1 MLYSLHQ
8 VATSVQALFG
18 NLGSHKLAPAVE
30 ARAEFLTA
38 AVGEDGPAQLAQ
50 VRHVT
55 VVRASAT
62 RVPSTSPTQCSTSFQ
77 GWRLHAVRY

>member
-1 MLYSLHQ
+1 MAPSAGTWVLECLRLASGADVHS
-8 VATSVQALFG
+8 ACQALFG

-50 VRHVT
+50 VHLKT
-55 VVRASAT
+55 TLSTEPSGGLAA
-62 RVPSTSPTQCSTSFQ
+62 VP
-77 GWRLHAVRY
+77 V